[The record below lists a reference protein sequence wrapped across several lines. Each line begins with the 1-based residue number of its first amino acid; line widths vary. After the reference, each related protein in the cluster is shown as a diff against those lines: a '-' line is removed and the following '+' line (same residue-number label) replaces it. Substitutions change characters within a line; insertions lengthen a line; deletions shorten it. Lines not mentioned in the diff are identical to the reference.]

1 MVTVIDLFLRF
12 SLIYLIIGFVFA
24 LYFLR
29 WGWGLGRLDSGAREA
44 KWSFKLLILPGS
56 VVLWPVLIVKLI
68 MSKSQN

>member
-1 MVTVIDLFLRF
+1 MVTLIDLFLRF

-29 WGWGLGRLDSGAREA
+29 WGLGRLDSGAREA